1 MAMRIQ
7 SVEALPVRLA
17 RSGERERG
25 TAGSPTFLAAAP
37 SDYRWSAVFPALYS
51 IHFETALVKVTTDA
65 GLTGWGEAQAPLAP
79 EVACTI
85 VDLLLGPLLLGCEF
99 GGDTKEIE
107 RIWEL
112 MYSTM
117 RVRGQTGGFMLDA
130 ISGIDL
136 ALWDLAGKIQGRS
149 VCDLI
154 AGAKAKRLVP
164 AYLSGVA
171 GASIEDRVATA
182 RQWWKKGFR
191 HFKLFHNAGEREL
204 LETMDAL
211 RSGLTG
217 EAKIAVD
224 ALWRLRADTAVILG
238 RALDNRSALW
248 LEAPLPPEDWLAH
261 AELAAKT
268 STPLAVGESYRT
280 VHEILPFLREAA
292 ASVIQPDLGRSGITE
307 GLRIAELAA
316 RYSVPVVPH
325 VSIALGPQIA
335 AAIHYAAACDNCD
348 LAEYNP
354 HVLEMANR
362 FLVEPLRL
370 DGAAYRVPTAPG
382 LGVEVLEK
390 KLRAELLPSGRRL
403 TQTERG

>member
-7 SVEALPVRLA
+7 SVEAMPVRLA

-37 SDYRWSAVFPALYS
+37 SDYRWSAAFPALYS
-51 IHFETALVKVTTDA
+51 IHFETALVKVTTDT

-85 VDLLLGPLLLGCEF
+85 IDLLLRPVLLGREF
-99 GGDTKEIE
+99 GGDTKEIGC
-107 RIWEL
+107 IWEL

-154 AGAKAKRLVP
+154 ATGKAKQLVP

-171 GASIEDRVATA
+171 GAGIEGRVVTI
-182 RQWWKKGFR
+182 RHWHEKGFR

-211 RSGLTG
+211 RSALP
-217 EAKIAVD
+217 ADVKVAVD
-224 ALWRLRADTAVILG
+224 ALWRLKVDTAFSLG
-238 RALDNRSALW
+238 RELDDRSALW
-248 LEAPLPPEDWLAH
+248 LEAPFPPEDWRAH
-261 AELAAKT
+261 GELAARI
-268 STPLAVGESYRT
+268 STPLAIGESYRT
-280 VHEILPFLREAA
+280 VHEMLPFLREAA
-292 ASVIQPDLGRSGITE
+292 RVVQPDLGRTGITE

-316 RYSVPVVPH
+316 RYSATVVPH
-325 VSIALGPQIA
+325 ISIALGPQIA
-335 AAIHYAAACDNCD
+335 AAIHYAAASENCD

-354 HVLEMANR
+354 HVLDIANR
-362 FLVEPLRL
+362 FLAEPISL
-370 DGAAYRVPTAPG
+370 DGAAYKVPTAPG
-382 LGVEVLEK
+382 LGVEILEE
-390 KLRAELLPSGRRL
+390 KLRAELLPSKRL
-403 TQTERG
+403 